1 MALIAF
7 DLAPNA
13 PNLEYITLPEPQYS
27 YDLQLPMQLTTTDSF
42 SHFMLPIQNLV
53 DFAVPNT
60 ESEQVSIL
68 KINLEQRLSDPYRE
82 DIGE

>member
-1 MALIAF
+1 
-7 DLAPNA
+7 
-13 PNLEYITLPEPQYS
+13 
-27 YDLQLPMQLTTTDSF
+27 
-42 SHFMLPIQNLV
+42 MLPIQNLV

>member
-27 YDLQLPMQLTTTDSF
+27 YDL
-42 SHFMLPIQNLV
+42 
-53 DFAVPNT
+53 
-60 ESEQVSIL
+60 
-68 KINLEQRLSDPYRE
+68 
-82 DIGE
+82 